1 MTEQEEIKIL
11 RDLVDQ
17 HCAWCVDCMYTEIP
31 KTGLL
36 ETDEYRPD
44 PDDPAKEIR
53 YNENA
58 TCQFAQ
64 YWDKLA
70 TDEVWRGSPCHT
82 CYGCPDSSDPEPF
95 RNRCSRYQEWVN
107 GLEDWE
113 RRRCAEHFT
122 KEVKHEQ

>member
-1 MTEQEEIKIL
+1 MTEQEEIQIL

-36 ETDEYRPD
+36 KEDEYLPD
-44 PDDPAKEIR
+44 PNDPSKEIR

-70 TDEVWRGSPCHT
+70 TDEVWRGAPCH
-82 CYGCPDSSDPEPF
+82 GCKGCVDGHQME
-95 RNRCSRYQEWVN
+95 CKQYKAWVD
-107 GLEDWE
+107 GMESWE
-113 RRRCAEHFT
+113 RRRCVEHFK
-122 KEVKHEQ
+122 KEADK